1 MFPVPNQSEALQ
13 PKEVVLTLSI
23 GNVHKAYQVDALNE
37 ARLLNDTLD
46 DTNVIV
52 LASGKSQAA
61 RIYERGNHQFSLISG
76 NQNTTA
82 LMKVMDEDGKEW
94 IATEDAL
101 INSESPD
108 EKLARIPTHYAFWFS
123 WFSFNE
129 ETELY
134 RSGN

>member
-1 MFPVPNQSEALQ
+1 MDYYEMESIMQCDDVEAL
-13 PKEVVLTLSI
+13 
-23 GNVHKAYQVDALNE
+23 
-37 ARLLNDTLD
+37 R
-46 DTNVIV
+46 
-52 LASGKSQAA
+52 
-61 RIYERGNHQFSLISG
+61 
-76 NQNTTA
+76 
-82 LMKVMDEDGKEW
+82 EW

-108 EKLARIPTHYAFWFS
+108 EKLVRIPTHYAFWFS